1 MHFTEEEMNLMVRY
15 YELAIYKIDHPNVNY
30 GRETLI
36 DILRCYALDLLS
48 SISRHVEESSV
59 MALRRMLDS
68 ILSALLPSVQP
79 GVLKL
84 VSKLTVQNYILS
96 LEINGT
102 VNELRIP
109 LHNEF

>member
-1 MHFTEEEMNLMVRY
+1 MRTVRNDRY
-15 YELAIYKIDHPNVNY
+15 SAKFFLYFVDFFPPDHNRCVFRVCLEHPFVN
-30 GRETLI
+30 EITI
-36 DILRCYALDLLS
+36 
-48 SISRHVEESSV
+48 EPE
-59 MALRRMLDS
+59 ALRRMLDS